1 MRRLAVAIAVA
12 STSCVL
18 KDVVA
23 ITGGGSNERDAACAA
38 RLATPVF
45 QHALCGCGPVSFSP
59 DIVVDSFDSRAGPWA
74 PDGGG
79 GDVGANSGLRFAGSL
94 VVGGNLIVATGG
106 VEAGLRLDVGGDLR
120 VAGSLGRPSSK
131 VRVSGSAE
139 IGGDVDVSA
148 LDVAGA
154 LSLPASASVNAS
166 ERITALARTSG
177 TVTVERP
184 CRCEADGGVDV
195 AGLIDRHQQDNDDEA
210 MGLSPTAYASFAGDE
225 TVNLSSGVAYLER
238 IHGSGSGKL
247 TLHVTGHASLFVRAA
262 DAPLAVQLDDG
273 ADLDLFVDG
282 PITFA
287 SGALGA
293 PTRPSA
299 LRIFSVNAGP
309 IDLNPAQL
317 SGYLYAP
324 GSDLTA
330 SVTHEVYGGLVVGN
344 VVGGWGGSLVI
355 HHDRAV
361 ASLDTACP

>member
-1 MRRLAVAIAVA
+1 MRWLAVALAVA
-12 STSCVL
+12 STSCIT

-23 ITGGGSNERDAACAA
+23 IAGGGSNERDAACVA

-59 DIVVDSFDSRAGPWA
+59 AIVVDSFDSRVGPWA

-79 GDVGANSGLRFAGSL
+79 GDVGANSGLQYAGSL
-94 VVGGNLIVATGG
+94 VVGGNLTIAANGL
-106 VEAGLRLDVGGDLR
+106 EAGPWLDVGGDLR
-120 VAGSLGRPSSK
+120 VAGRLGRPSSK
-131 VRVSGSAE
+131 VRVSGSAA
-139 IGGDVDVSA
+139 IGGDVDVSV

-154 LSLPASASVNAS
+154 LTLPADASVSAS
-166 ERITALARTSG
+166 ERITTLVRRAD

-184 CRCEADGGVDV
+184 CQCEADGGVDV
-195 AGLIDRHQQDNDDEA
+195 AGLIDRHQQANDDEA
-210 MGLSPTAYASFAGDE
+210 MGLSPAAYANFAGDE

-238 IHGSGSGKL
+238 IHGSVSGKL
-247 TLHVTGHASLFVRAA
+247 TLHAMGHTSLFVRAT

-273 ADLDLFVDG
+273 ADLDLFVAG
-282 PITFA
+282 PVSFA
-287 SGALGA
+287 PGALGA
-293 PTRPSA
+293 PARPSA

-309 IDLNPAQL
+309 IDLTPVQL
-317 SGYLYAP
+317 SGFLYAP

-330 SVTHEVYGGLVVGN
+330 SVTHEVYGGLLVGN

-361 ASLDTACP
+361 ASLDAPCQ

>member
-1 MRRLAVAIAVA
+1 MRWLAVALAVA
-12 STSCVL
+12 STSCIT

-23 ITGGGSNERDAACAA
+23 ITSKGSNERDGACAA
-38 RLATPVF
+38 RLAAPVF

-59 DIVVDSFDSRAGPWA
+59 DIVVDSFDSRVGPWT

-94 VVGGNLIVATGG
+94 MVGGNLTIATSGL
-106 VEAGLRLDVGGDLR
+106 EAGPLLDVGGDLR

-139 IGGDVDVSA
+139 ISGDVDVSV

-154 LSLPASASVNAS
+154 LTLPADAGVSAS
-166 ERITALARTSG
+166 ERITALARRAG
-177 TVTVERP
+177 TVTVGRP
-184 CRCEADGGVDV
+184 CQCEADGGVDV
-195 AGLIDRHQQDNDDEA
+195 AGLIDRHQQANDDEA

-238 IHGSGSGKL
+238 IHSSGLAKL
-247 TLHVTGHASLFVRAA
+247 TLHARGHTSLFVRAT

-273 ADLDLFVDG
+273 ADLDLFVNG

-287 SGALGA
+287 SGALGDPA
-293 PTRPSA
+293 RPSA

-309 IDLNPAQL
+309 IDLTPAQL

-324 GSDLTA
+324 GSELTA
-330 SVTHEVYGGLVVGN
+330 SVTHEVYGGLLVGN
-344 VVGGWGGSLVI
+344 VIGGWGGSLVI
-355 HHDRAV
+355 HHDRV
-361 ASLDTACP
+361 VMSLDAPCP